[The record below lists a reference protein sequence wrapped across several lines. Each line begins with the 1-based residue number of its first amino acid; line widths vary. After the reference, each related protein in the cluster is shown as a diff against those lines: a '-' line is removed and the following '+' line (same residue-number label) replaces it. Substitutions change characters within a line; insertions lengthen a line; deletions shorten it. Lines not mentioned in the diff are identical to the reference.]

1 MLKTPTFA
9 PINSL
14 DDTRLVTLIAVA
26 MNAIETLALEQNID
40 PDFILSEQLF
50 LTYKHISE
58 MGADCYLQK
67 LVNHYPLLAQAI
79 S

>member
-1 MLKTPTFA
+1 MLITPTFT
-9 PINSL
+9 PINSP

-79 S
+79 N